1 MSQHVTISLIEYNHL
16 KKCEAELNALPYWQP
31 WQDEVLLFGVNRG
44 HSRKEIAD
52 TLGKT
57 RRQLNARLYILRER
71 GQVV

>member
-1 MSQHVTISLIEYNHL
+1 MSQHVTISLVEYNHL

-31 WQDEVLLFGVNRG
+31 WQDEALLFGVNRG